1 MRRIKQGE
9 RAYISYGE
17 YMSLMQMS
25 AKCPTAARIGK
36 GYLRGWRLMFQGEAG
51 NGVENIVPCYNGIV
65 PVAVWAV
72 SLNDEMELDKR
83 YNYPNVY
90 TKLELTVVINKKAL
104 KGYTYVLN
112 VPMPTARISPE
123 FKDIMR
129 EGYSDTGVDIRFW
142 PDSFFEK

>member
-1 MRRIKQGE
+1 MRRIRPDE
-9 RAYISYGE
+9 RVFLSYGE

-36 GYLRGWRLMFQGEAG
+36 GYVRGWRLTFAGEAG

-65 PVAVWAV
+65 PVAVWAI
-72 SLNDEMELDKR
+72 SINDEMELDKR
-83 YNYPNVY
+83 YDYPALY
-90 TKLELTVVINKKAL
+90 TKIELTVIVSGRTI

-123 FKDIMR
+123 FKDIMK

-142 PDSFFEK
+142 PDSFF